1 MLIGS
6 GISILISVFYTVLMP
21 YLMQSRNLSMT
32 ETSSYY
38 SIAGIIGFFGGIS
51 FAAGL
56 LILIYNTVN
65 SLTNFPDSFPPNEFK

>member
-51 FAAGL
+51 FSAGL